1 MAQVIDRPPR
11 LVLPT
16 EPTLPT
22 KRWED
27 QRFLLIGQAGV
38 GKSTWVANDPDAFF
52 IDTEGNLSHLGV
64 KRLPCRSWDDFRAI
78 YEALYAKAT
87 EGAFPYKT
95 IVIDTADRW
104 LALAEEE
111 VIGRARE
118 KYSAAVA
125 AKIFTIGD
133 IPEGNGWAQ
142 TTKLIMTALDK
153 LDQFPAAL
161 MLIAH
166 VKQTKV
172 EEPTQKYDKETVS
185 LWGGVGNNVLGWVK
199 HTLHIQAM
207 YTGDT
212 LQRWIRT
219 LPSKGL
225 ESKSHGGLV
234 PDKMKWQTADLKAEW
249 TAFRSLFTEGTPGG
263 NGHG

>member
-1 MAQVIDRPPR
+1 MVATSSPKLI
-11 LVLPT
+11 LPT
-16 EPTLPT
+16 EATAPT
-22 KRWED
+22 KRWGEM
-27 QRFLLIGQAGV
+27 RFLMMGQAGC
-38 GKSTWVANDPDAFF
+38 GKSTFWANDANALF

-64 KRLPCRSWDDFRAI
+64 KKVACRSWGDFRDI
-78 YEALYAKAT
+78 YEALYVAAQT
-87 EGAFPYKT
+87 ANGVPFPYST
-95 IVIDTADRW
+95 LIVDTADRW

-118 KYSAAVA
+118 KYSAAVS

-142 TTKLIMTALDK
+142 TTKLVMTALDK
-153 LDQFPAAL
+153 LDQLPCAL
-161 MLIAH
+161 VLIAH
-166 VKQTKV
+166 VKQVKV

-185 LWGGVGNNVLGWVK
+185 LWGGVGSNVLGWMK

-207 YTGDT
+207 YVGDT
-212 LQRWIRT
+212 LKRYIRT

-234 PDKMKWQTADLKAEW
+234 PDKTEWKTADLKAEW
-249 TAFRSLFTEGTPGG
+249 TTFRGLFE
-263 NGHG
+263 